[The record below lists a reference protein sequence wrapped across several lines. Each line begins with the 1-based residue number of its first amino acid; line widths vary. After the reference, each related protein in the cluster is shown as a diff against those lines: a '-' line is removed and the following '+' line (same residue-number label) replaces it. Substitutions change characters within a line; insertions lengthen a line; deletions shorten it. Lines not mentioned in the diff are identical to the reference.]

1 MGNGT
6 GLGIDDINL
15 IEEDVET
22 INSCVQDWEGFKSD
36 LESTLNGDIG
46 SIFSENFTIG
56 KDASDKIL
64 KIFGVLLGMEERIN
78 SLIRSTYDFLDVQRD
93 LNAGNNII

>member
-46 SIFSENFTIG
+46 CIFSENFTIG